1 VDGHGD
7 RVVVRIERV
16 KEDGR
21 VQGRIVQILERAN
34 QQIVGRYDRDESGMG
49 YVVPFDRRVL
59 MDIVVPA
66 GMEGGAAPGEMVV
79 VDLTRWPTATRGPIG
94 RVTEVSS
101 LFEADHGSYA
111 RWRLVAQA
119 ALELGRPPEPWRG
132 AVVVSI
138 TDYFARPLSHY
149 VAGKRDGLLKRDAP
163 LRPVKLGGSNKPDW
177 DKSARATC
185 DNLKIA
191 GWIADD
197 GLVVEGSLS
206 QEYDLEPCKMI
217 QVCGVMNGPGE
228 IERFERGEYANY
240 EGSFKPAME
249 EIERRILLNK
259 ARNGEA
265 ARAKRRGKLER
276 AGTRLKARRGAV
288 KP

>member
-1 VDGHGD
+1 MDPDELYRANLAH
-7 RVVVRIERV
+7 IT
-16 KEDGR
+16 
-21 VQGRIVQILERAN
+21 ERAPA
-34 QQIVGRYDRDESGMG
+34 IPREEASRIAWRHTEDMRKSKARLTGLYGGFFLLWRRSILIPGKPEAMGSKSSRAWIDRGTG
-49 YVVPFDRRVL
+49 K
-59 MDIVVPA
+59 A
-66 GMEGGAAPGEMVV
+66 K
-79 VDLTRWPTATRGPIG
+79 
-94 RVTEVSS
+94 SS
-101 LFEADHGSYA
+101 LFEADHGGYA

-119 ALELGRPPEPWRG
+119 ALELGKPPEPWRG

-138 TDYFARPLSHY
+138 TDTFTRPLSHY
-149 VAGKRDGLLKRDAP
+149 VGGKRDGLLKKDAP

-185 DNLKIA
+185 DNLKLG

-206 QEYDLEPCKMI
+206 QEYAPEPCKLI

-228 IERFERGEYANY
+228 IEQFEQGEYAAY
-240 EGSFKPAME
+240 DGSCRPTPE
-249 EIERRILLNK
+249 EIERQILLIK

-265 ARAKRRGKLER
+265 ARAKRRGKRER
-276 AGTRLKARRGAV
+276 AGTRLKARRGAE